1 MIVGLLEVY
10 LDVPG
15 ARSLK
20 DKRQVLKSLKDRI
33 RKNFNVS
40 VAEVDHQDVWQSAVL
55 GVAIISTDKQYAN
68 QVLSQV
74 INFIERNPEANIRD
88 YHLRL

>member
-1 MIVGLLEVY
+1 MIVGLLEVQ

-40 VAEVDHQDVWQSAVL
+40 VAEVDNQDLWQSAVL

-74 INFIERNPEANIRD
+74 VNFIERNPEASIRD
-88 YHLRL
+88 YHLQL

>member
-1 MIVGLLEVY
+1 MIVGLLEVH

-15 ARSLK
+15 AHSLK

-40 VAEVDHQDVWQSAVL
+40 VAEVDDQELWQSAVL
-55 GVAIISTDKQYAN
+55 GVVIISTDKQFAN

-74 INFIERNPEANIRD
+74 VNFIERNPEANIRD

>member
-1 MIVGLLEVY
+1 MIVGLLEGH

-20 DKRQVLKSLKDRI
+20 DKRQVLKGLKDRI
-33 RKNFNVS
+33 RENFNVS
-40 VAEVDHQDVWQSAVL
+40 VAEVDHQEVWQSAVL

-74 INFIERNPEANIRD
+74 INFIERNPEASIRD

>member
-1 MIVGLLEVY
+1 MIVGLLEVQ

-15 ARSLK
+15 AQSLK
-20 DKRQVLKSLKDRI
+20 DKRHVLKSLKDRI

-40 VAEVDHQDVWQSAVL
+40 VAEVDNQDVWQSAVL

-74 INFIERNPEANIRD
+74 VNFIERNPEANIRD
-88 YHLRL
+88 YHLRI